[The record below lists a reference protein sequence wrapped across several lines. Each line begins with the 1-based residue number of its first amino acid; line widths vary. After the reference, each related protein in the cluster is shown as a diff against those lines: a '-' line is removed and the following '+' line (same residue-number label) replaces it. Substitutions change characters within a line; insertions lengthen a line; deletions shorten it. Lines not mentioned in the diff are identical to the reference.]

1 MKDNFWVE
9 EVNGQQSVPIR
20 RKRKVVQRKIQFIGW
35 GSKPLI
41 EFLQSIGEDASKK
54 YSKVDLVKTI
64 TRYVK
69 TKCLN
74 SPEKKKKIVCDERL
88 YALFGKKSLS
98 QAKIHYLLEEHLA
111 ENHDESDDEDCSEE
125 ENYEEKSASGLK
137 TGPTSK
143 IIKVPETPKSCY
155 AAIIPENIKLIYL
168 RRSLVQDLLKVPE
181 YFETKVVGSFVRL
194 KSDRND
200 IFQKHRFHLEQ
211 VTGIKYVSGAAD
223 VVCGVHLQVSNC
235 INDTPISMLSD
246 DNFLEEECEDLRDRV
261 KSGSLKRP
269 TVVELEI
276 KAQLLH
282 VDITKHWIPKELS
295 LLQNLIDRANEKGW
309 RKEKFEYLER
319 RKLLQ
324 IPSEQEKLLLNI
336 PKVIAEEL
344 DLDNVPAREKAEGTS
359 FSPQSIF
366 RGSSDVS
373 IKDAAVSGTR
383 DLLSPPGHIFNGSE
397 VGKERP
403 GHFVDAIVAP
413 NDPDGSKGLVSP
425 SQLIVNDSEA
435 CRERCG
441 GFMDGVIAA
450 NDPGIKD
457 LVSPSQ
463 LIVNDSEAYRKKY
476 GGFVYGVIAA
486 NNPEDQPSDFVQI
499 EKQHSEPPVNGNYG
513 LMTIVDLEEMN
524 PQQKPEEQEVID
536 LSDDELPPQ
545 NSKNEGQQIDYGDL
559 CIPPIWHYVD
569 PQGIIQGPFSLY
581 DLKRWSDA
589 DYFHPGFTVWRSGQ
603 SQHDAVP
610 LLNLLHQIFPL

>member
-20 RKRKVVQRKIQFIGW
+20 RKRKVMQRKIQFIGW

-41 EFLQSIGEDASKK
+41 EFLQSIGEDAGKK
-54 YSKVDLVKTI
+54 YSKVELVKTI

-69 TKCLN
+69 NKCLN
-74 SPEKKKKIVCDERL
+74 SPEKKKKILCDERL

-111 ENHDESDDEDCSEE
+111 ENQDESDDEDCSDE
-125 ENYEEKSASGLK
+125 ENYEEKSVSGLK
-137 TGPTSK
+137 TGPTGK
-143 IIKVPETPKSCY
+143 MIKVPETPKSCY
-155 AAIIPENIKLIYL
+155 AAIIPENIKLVYL

-181 YFETKVVGSFVRL
+181 NFDTKVVGSFVRL

-200 IFQKHRFHLEQ
+200 IFQKHRFHLEE

-223 VVCGVHLQVSNC
+223 VVCGVRLQVSNC
-235 INDTPISMLSD
+235 LGDTPISMLSD
-246 DNFLEEECEDLRDRV
+246 DNFSEEELEDLRYRV

-269 TVVELEI
+269 TVVELEL

-324 IPSEQEKLLLNI
+324 TPSEQDKLLLNI

-359 FSPQSIF
+359 CSPQSIF
-366 RGSSDVS
+366 IGSSDVS
-373 IKDAAVSGTR
+373 IKDASVSGAIG
-383 DLLSPPGHIFNGSE
+383 LVSPLQHIFNGSE
-397 VGKERP
+397 AGTEQH
-403 GHFVDAIVAP
+403 GHKVIAS
-413 NDPDGSKGLVSP
+413 NDPDGSKDLGSP

-435 CRERCG
+435 GRERCG
-441 GFMDGVIAA
+441 GFMDGVIAV
-450 NDPGIKD
+450 NDPSGIKD

-463 LIVNDSEAYRKKY
+463 LFVNDSEAGKEQY

-486 NNPEDQPSDFVQI
+486 NDPGEDQQSDFVQI
-499 EKQHSEPPVNGNYG
+499 EMQHSEPPVNENYG
-513 LMTIVDLEEMN
+513 LMTIVDLEEKD
-524 PQQKPEEQEVID
+524 PQKKPEKQEVID

-545 NSKNEGQQIDYGDL
+545 NSKIEGQQIAYGDP
-559 CIPPIWHYVD
+559 CNPQIWHYVD

-589 DYFHPGFTVWRSGQ
+589 DYFYPGFTVWRSGQ

-610 LLNLLHQIFPL
+610 LLDLLHQIFPC